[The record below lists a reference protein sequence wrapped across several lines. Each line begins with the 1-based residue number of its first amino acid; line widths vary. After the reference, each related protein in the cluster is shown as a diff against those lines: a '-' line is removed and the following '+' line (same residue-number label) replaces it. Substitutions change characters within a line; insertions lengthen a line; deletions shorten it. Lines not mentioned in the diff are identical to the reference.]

1 MQQYQKG
8 ITMKRSIKKNR
19 HSRYNLM
26 YHLVVI
32 TKYRHKCIS
41 KEMLDALENI
51 FERLLNN
58 QDCNLIEFNG
68 EADHIHVLFES
79 PPQVKLSKLINTLK
93 TVSSRLIRKRF
104 KPHIEKF
111 YWKSAFWSRSYLII
125 STGGASI
132 EIVKEYIQNQDQK
145 KLNSSPPKS

>member
-1 MQQYQKG
+1 
-8 ITMKRSIKKNR
+8 
-19 HSRYNLM
+19 M
-26 YHLVVI
+26 YHLVVV

-51 FERLLNN
+51 FERLLDN
-58 QDCNLIEFNG
+58 QECSLIEFNG
-68 EADHIHVLFES
+68 EADHVHVLFES
-79 PPQVKLSKLINTLK
+79 PPQVQLSKLINTLK
-93 TVSSRLIRKRF
+93 TVSSRLIKKRF
-104 KPHIEKF
+104 KPHVEKF

-132 EIVKEYIQNQDQK
+132 ETVKEYIQNQDQE

>member
-1 MQQYQKG
+1 
-8 ITMKRSIKKNR
+8 MKRSIKKNR

-26 YHLVVI
+26 YHLVVV

-41 KEMLDALENI
+41 KEMVDALETI
-51 FERLLNN
+51 VERLLNN
-58 QDCNLIEFNG
+58 QGCSLIELNG

-79 PPQVKLSKLINTLK
+79 PPQVKLSKLVNTLK
-93 TVSSRLIRKRF
+93 TVSSRLIKKRF
-104 KPHIEKF
+104 KSHVEKF

-132 EIVKEYIQNQDQK
+132 EIVKEYIQNQDQE

>member
-1 MQQYQKG
+1 
-8 ITMKRSIKKNR
+8 MKRIIKKNR

-26 YHLVVI
+26 YHLVVV

-41 KEMLDALENI
+41 KEMLEALENI

-58 QDCNLIEFNG
+58 QECTLIEFNG
-68 EADHIHVLFES
+68 EPDHVHVLFEA
-79 PPQVKLSKLINTLK
+79 PPQVKLSQLINTLK
-93 TVSSRLIRKRF
+93 TVFSRLIKKEF
-104 KPHIEKF
+104 KSHVKNF

-132 EIVKEYIQNQDQK
+132 EVVKEYIQNQDQE

>member
-1 MQQYQKG
+1 
-8 ITMKRSIKKNR
+8 
-19 HSRYNLM
+19 M
-26 YHLVVI
+26 YHLVVV

-41 KEMLDALENI
+41 KEMLEALENI

-58 QDCNLIEFNG
+58 QECSLIEFNG
-68 EADHIHVLFES
+68 EPDHVHVLFEA
-79 PPQVKLSKLINTLK
+79 PPQVKLSQLINTLK
-93 TVSSRLIRKRF
+93 TVSSRLIKKEF
-104 KPHIEKF
+104 KSHVENF

-132 EIVKEYIQNQDQK
+132 EIVKEYIQNQDQE